1 MKNDF
6 DVWQEAVD
14 GMDLTEAVA
23 PVVRGVT
30 LLEDTQVEM
39 YNKIQKLLNT
49 DGMESSH
56 VFLYQLDPL
65 ELSEDECDKVKKLYQ
80 LGLDRGLIVDEPVQ
94 PEEPVANTEVA
105 VEPEPAP
112 LPLQPQVIPIHKS
125 AFTVLYSATRNGEI
139 KNGEAFSN
147 CIDVRSA
154 KADVI
159 SKLDRA
165 GYQNVQIL
173 AIEAGDPDAAGCEE
187 QSKSTN
193 DEDVPDYSIEEAD
206 DREPLVHAL
215 DPVRVKASTANL
227 AGQDAVEISEVTPSK
242 KQQDIVSEEDD
253 KEDEEKDADAS
264 DDAEKSEEAPKS
276 DEKKDDTEEKKDDGK
291 EDAEGDED
299 ADDGAT
305 DDADAEELTA
315 EQKEELKNSYTK
327 AFKDTMKKC
336 KFATSFS
343 DLSLEQKVEFFTEI
357 SKVWGD
363 KADPSKFMTDKET
376 DQLEK
381 IVFKA

>member
-6 DVWQEAVD
+6 DIWQEAID
-14 GMDLTEAVA
+14 SMDLTEAVA

-56 VFLYQLDPL
+56 PFLYQLDPL
-65 ELSEDECDKVKKLYQ
+65 ELSEDECDKVNKLYQ
-80 LGLDRGLIVDEPVQ
+80 LGQARGLIVDEPVAAD
-94 PEEPVANTEVA
+94 EPATDVEVA
-105 VEPEPAP
+105 VEPEQKP
-112 LPLQPQVIPIHKS
+112 LPLPPPVIPIRQS

-159 SKLDRA
+159 GKLDRA
-165 GYQNVQIL
+165 GYQNIQIL
-173 AIEAGDPDAAGCEE
+173 AIEAGDPDAAGYEP
-187 QSKSTN
+187 QHNSADDT
-193 DEDVPDYSIEEAD
+193 DVPDYSVEEAD
-206 DREPLVHAL
+206 DREPLSHAL
-215 DPVRVKASTANL
+215 DPVRVKASTASL
-227 AGQDAVEISEVTPSK
+227 ADQDAVAISEVTPTK
-242 KQQDIVSEEDD
+242 KQQEIVSEEDD
-253 KEDEEKDADAS
+253 KEDEEKGAAAS
-264 DDAEKSEEAPKS
+264 DDAEK
-276 DEKKDDTEEKKDDGK
+276 DDGK
-291 EDAEGDED
+291 EPEVDEEKDDEETKDDADGDEEE
-299 ADDGAT
+299 DDVAT

-343 DLSLEQKVEFFTEI
+343 ELSLDQKVQFFTELA
-357 SKVWGD
+357 KVWGD

>member
-6 DVWQEAVD
+6 DIWQEAID
-14 GMDLTEAVA
+14 SMDLTEAVA

-56 VFLYQLDPL
+56 PFLYQLDPL
-65 ELSEDECDKVKKLYQ
+65 ELSEDECDKVNKLYQ
-80 LGLDRGLIVDEPVQ
+80 LGQDRGLIVDEPVAAD
-94 PEEPVANTEVA
+94 EPATDVEVA
-105 VEPEPAP
+105 VEPEQKP
-112 LPLQPQVIPIHKS
+112 LPLPPPVIPIRQS

-159 SKLDRA
+159 GKLDRA
-165 GYQNVQIL
+165 GYQNIQIL
-173 AIEAGDPDAAGCEE
+173 AIEAGDPDTAGYEP
-187 QSKSTN
+187 QHDSADDT
-193 DEDVPDYSIEEAD
+193 DVPDYSVEEAD
-206 DREPLVHAL
+206 DREPLSHAL
-215 DPVRVKASTANL
+215 DPVRVKASTASL
-227 AGQDAVEISEVTPSK
+227 AGQDAVAISEVTPTK
-242 KQQDIVSEEDD
+242 KQQEIVSEEDD
-253 KEDEEKDADAS
+253 KEDEEKDAPAS
-264 DDAEKSEEAPKS
+264 DDAEK
-276 DEKKDDTEEKKDDGK
+276 DDGK
-291 EDAEGDED
+291 EPEADEEKDDEETKDDADGDEEE
-299 ADDGAT
+299 DDVAT

-343 DLSLEQKVEFFTEI
+343 ELSLDQKVQFFTELA
-357 SKVWGD
+357 KVWGD